1 MKTRSTTAV
10 DPWDLKFRV
19 RYQSNQNLMH
29 HYEHSENQP
38 NP

>member
-19 RYQSNQNLMH
+19 GYQSNHNLMH

-38 NP
+38 TP